1 MNLDPHAI
9 VEKVYDTLRNDTKTA
24 VIHWHLNVLTLDDAQ
39 ELPAGGVSLGP
50 GVVTDGPSPNQAES
64 TFQILMRIR
73 YNSEKGIAAAE
84 ELLQDGLNSVLQVL
98 WAKRSLDDWPGLI
111 EHVLRWDQPLSNPE
125 ATPPYAAALI
135 RMEVR
140 HRS

>member
-1 MNLDPHAI
+1 MNLDTHAI
-9 VEKVYDTLRNDTKTA
+9 VEKVYDVLRSDAKTA
-24 VIHWHLNVLTLDDAQ
+24 GIRWRLGVVTLDDAQ
-39 ELPAGGVSLGP
+39 QLPAGGVSLGS

-64 TFQILMRIR
+64 TFQILLRIL
-73 YNSEKGIAAAE
+73 YVSEFGVAAAE
-84 ELLQDGLNSVLQVL
+84 ELLQDALNAVLQVL

-111 EHVLRWDQPLSNPE
+111 EHVLRWDQPVSNPE
-125 ATPPYAAALI
+125 ASPPSATVLI